1 MSDYEEMERDVE
13 QLDYEIDCL
22 EEAYKKILDVL
33 ELMDNAEVDTD
44 YSDVRDYIDSELT
57 DRKERR
63 DELQTQI
70 NEMDTRALNNEYE
83 RSCWPV

>member
-1 MSDYEEMERDVE
+1 MSDYEKMERDIE
-13 QLDYEIDCL
+13 QLDYEIDNL
-22 EEAYKKILDVL
+22 EEAYKKALDIL
-33 ELMDNAEVDTD
+33 ELLDNAEVDTD
-44 YSDVRDYIDSELT
+44 YSDLRDYIDNELT

-70 NEMDTRALNNEYE
+70 NNMDTRALNSEYE